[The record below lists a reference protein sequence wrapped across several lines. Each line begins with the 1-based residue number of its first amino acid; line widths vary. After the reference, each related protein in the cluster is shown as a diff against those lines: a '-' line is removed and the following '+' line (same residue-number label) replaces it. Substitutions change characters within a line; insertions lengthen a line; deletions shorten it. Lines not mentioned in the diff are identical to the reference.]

1 MFSDAQDWLN
11 IPAGT
16 GGGSSGASSAGA
28 RPPQWIQTPDT
39 CPVEGW
45 DDPNMTMGRFLSAD
59 SVASSEAGSSLG
71 SGNGSSGN
79 GGSSIESLPRNPAR
93 SFCPLPTEADPQSLA
108 GTDSVGKAI
117 SAYLSMWGGQKE
129 DAVMLLNC
137 LQAVGRRAFSLHS
150 SVAARVLGV
159 TIDSLGEYLDEDLV
173 EGVDYCYRAAADS
186 AAGAGPELF
195 FSINGFQCKLLRPRP
210 SRPPSAAS
218 LRIYSNLFESLR
230 LPPGADMP
238 LPPPSLPRLDHCLF
252 SCSLSQKQPLPAA
265 LAVMQRS
272 PAGRATR
279 DFLNLLVENY
289 TASATTQVPPPLL
302 APPATPAGLRPFRLS
317 LLRVLRLLL
326 SALLRLPFRLLRLG
340 CPPSPVT
347 ALTRPAAGA
356 GPD

>member
-1 MFSDAQDWLN
+1 
-11 IPAGT
+11 
-16 GGGSSGASSAGA
+16 
-28 RPPQWIQTPDT
+28 
-39 CPVEGW
+39 
-45 DDPNMTMGRFLSAD
+45 
-59 SVASSEAGSSLG
+59 
-71 SGNGSSGN
+71 
-79 GGSSIESLPRNPAR
+79 
-93 SFCPLPTEADPQSLA
+93 
-108 GTDSVGKAI
+108 
-117 SAYLSMWGGQKE
+117 
-129 DAVMLLNC
+129 MLLNC

-272 PAGRATR
+272 PAGRAGMRARACMHSDRVRSHVSLTR
-279 DFLNLLVENY
+279 CPLFSLQPRDARAAVA
-289 TASATTQVPPPLL
+289 ASACRAHVMRLAACALTLL
-302 APPATPAGLRPFRLS
+302 AVVHVPAATSGGGGGGGGGDGPTIHSTR
-317 LLRVLRLLL
+317 
-326 SALLRLPFRLLRLG
+326 
-340 CPPSPVT
+340 T
-347 ALTRPAAGA
+347 ATRPGLWKSA
-356 GPD
+356 